1 MVTLLKQI
9 TDSSLVFNELTKIV
23 CCNIKQQK
31 KHCWYPLPYAY
42 AGQHFPDILRP
53 CFITQNSSNIIAQ
66 LHQDWTAPPLYC
78 VSGHSKDPNKKHLIK
93 YGHAKSTCTIKAWVC
108 QLVKTLFICP
118 TESNSTVSTTFRYLS
133 STVSCNKLPKITITD

>member
-1 MVTLLKQI
+1 MTLLKQV

-23 CCNIKQQK
+23 CCNIKQHK

-42 AGQHFPDILRP
+42 AGQHFPNILMP
-53 CFITQNSSNIIAQ
+53 CFITQNSSNIIEQ

-78 VSGHSKDPNKKHLIK
+78 VSGHSQDPNKKHLIK
-93 YGHAKSTCTIKAWVC
+93 YGHAKSTCTIKTCNTHV
-108 QLVKTLFICP
+108 LFLKNICP

-133 STVSCNKLPKITITD
+133 TTVSCNKLPKITITK